1 MYAREM
7 DLLVWQRESVR
18 ARTDMRWAA
27 PCAFAGTE
35 PKKEPKNGS
44 SKDMLPATQS
54 TLNAGRK
61 RAARSVLQAVS
72 SILAD
77 CL

>member
-27 PCAFAGTE
+27 PCAFAGT
-35 PKKEPKNGS
+35 EPKNGS